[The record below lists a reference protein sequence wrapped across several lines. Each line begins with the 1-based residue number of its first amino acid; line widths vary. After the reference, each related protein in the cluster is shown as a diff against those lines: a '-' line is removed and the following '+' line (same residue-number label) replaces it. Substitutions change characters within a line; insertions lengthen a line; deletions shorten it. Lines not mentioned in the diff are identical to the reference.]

1 MLTGLWVYVSIFLLQ
16 TLSHTLYTH
25 VTSTQEWKL
34 IEAASSLCVGPNS
47 TYPCQWWA
55 NSLQDATQTRE
66 CLFDDRVVFSSDGN
80 VNNGNVNNVHGDE
93 TWLEPF
99 QNDGVAGCG
108 AFETNNNW
116 EGQQGTWY
124 VVFFS
129 LSTPLTL
136 HTTIRPKS
144 GHGTRQTMHSR
155 WTGHI
160 WD

>member
-1 MLTGLWVYVSIFLLQ
+1 MLTGLWVYVSIFLLH

-66 CLFDDRVVFSSDGN
+66 CLFDDRVVFSSG
-80 VNNGNVNNVHGDE
+80 GNVNNVHGDE

-108 AFETNNNW
+108 AFVTNNNW
-116 EGQQGTWY
+116 NSQGTWY
-124 VVFFS
+124 VFFS

-136 HTTIRPKS
+136 HTTIPPKS

-155 WTGHI
+155 WTRHI